1 MLRSVWS
8 SQSIIHLENVMNILD
23 LIENHAHI
31 RLGQGVL
38 SGASPPRDLYWY
50 RVSKWARRQRIRNSK
65 KDVQVDAIVQLLD

>member
-1 MLRSVWS
+1 
-8 SQSIIHLENVMNILD
+8 MNMLD

-31 RLGQGVL
+31 RLGQ
-38 SGASPPRDLYWY
+38 SASTPRDLYWY